1 MPGPA
6 LADVGRNG
14 GVRSGRLEEFEHRT
28 THGDAAR
35 SHTFGRDFLRRFDFQ
50 AERVFVEG
58 QRLVDILDGD
68 ADVIEDRF
76 HPGIRDP
83 GLGIRFM
90 ISSTTEYGSRA
101 RLATASI

>member
-1 MPGPA
+1 MAESGAVASRSSSTGPPTGTLRA
-6 LADVGRNG
+6 LT
-14 GVRSGRLEEFEHRT
+14 RSLG
-28 THGDAAR
+28 
-35 SHTFGRDFLRRFDFQ
+35 DFLRRFDFQ
-50 AERVFVEG
+50 AQCVLVEG
-58 QRLVDILDGD
+58 QCLVDVLDGD

-101 RLATASI
+101 RLATASM